1 MDNDPKGLRPITIN
15 LNVPEPLVQ
24 AMEAA
29 AREARLAPADWVLKV
44 IAKEVGM
51 TIEFFDGPQTIN

>member
-24 AMEAA
+24 AMEEA
-29 AREARLAPADWVLKV
+29 ARKAGLAPADWVLV
-44 IAKEVGM
+44 VVAKEVGL
-51 TIEFFDGPQTIN
+51 TIEFFDGRTLN

>member
-24 AMEAA
+24 AMEEA
-29 AREARLAPADWVLKV
+29 ARKAGLAPADWVLKT

-51 TIEFFDGPQTIN
+51 TIEFFDGRTLN